1 MNTVLITMINSR
13 FGFAQ
18 GEFLQMNFVEAMID
32 HLDIESKI
40 IIAESDQGR
49 SQVAKYGVAP
59 PIGNKNTNTLNNSFS
74 LYPLGFVEEKRN
86 DDEIEEV
93 NDNGKNEKGKVS
105 NQFHFIE
112 RATQTKSND
121 IQDSVSQTDPP
132 PM

>member
-1 MNTVLITMINSR
+1 MNAAFIIIIDR
-13 FGFAQ
+13 FGFAH
-18 GEFLQMNFVEAMID
+18 GEFLQTKFVEAMID

-59 PIGNKNTNTLNNSFS
+59 PIGNKNTNPLNNYNFQ
-74 LYPLGFVEEKRN
+74 PLGFVEEKKN
-86 DDEIEEV
+86 DDEVEEV
-93 NDNGKNEKGKVS
+93 NDNGKNEKAKVS